1 MRTFSHCRPVA
12 FLEWNRIYYQ
22 RRKVNPTVAVGAL
35 LRELSYRCLRD
46 WQGVWTDDARFWSP
60 QEIDDLV
67 LVPEE
72 QAAAVRAVL
81 NAATHGTGVTPA

>member
-1 MRTFSHCRPVA
+1 LIPGAV
-12 FLEWNRIYYQ
+12 LLYQ
-22 RRKVNPTVAVGAL
+22 RRKINPAVAVGAL

-46 WQGVWTDDARFWSP
+46 WRGVWTDDTRFWSP

-72 QAAAVRAVL
+72 QAAAVCAVL
-81 NAATHGTGVTPA
+81 NAATPGTGVTSA